1 MTDLLNLSPGA
12 GVLFVRQ
19 PFAGKAALE
28 AFLNGVERGVPALCS
43 CCRVSPFV
51 SGSHGRNKMMGV
63 IGHEVAQA
71 MEGYNRHVDS
81 KAKRPVVNRK
91 YMTDFYTRM
100 GVEEEQLMEGLGV
113 ADYYTRIAIGH
124 TAKGGG
130 VLFIYTKE
138 SRNRTRLFHAWYEAF
153 EGHEGMPLHGADYA
167 RFVQDVAVL
176 TALAKLNRMVMY
188 YHICRSAGWPR
199 KMSVKSYPTTIYS
212 GLCPSCM
219 KFHHDSVCVSDNSV
233 FCVQEL
239 ASTDILLMQAPQG
252 KENRELPCWY
262 TADYPSFVSNR
273 VTLDC
278 MAEVSSDNRWSFADT
293 GMFIEESP
301 DNL

>member
-1 MTDLLNLSPGA
+1 MVDLLKLSPGT
-12 GVLFVRQ
+12 GVLFVRLT
-19 PFAGKAALE
+19 FAGESTLE
-28 AFLNGVERGVPALCS
+28 AFLGGVEGGVPVRSS

-71 MEGYNRHVDS
+71 MEGFNRYVDS

-91 YMTDFYTRM
+91 YMTDFYARM
-100 GVEEEQLMEGLGV
+100 GIEEDSLMEKLGV
-113 ADYYTRIAIGH
+113 ADYSTHIAIGH

-130 VLFIYTKE
+130 MLFIYTAE
-138 SRNRTRLFHAWYEAF
+138 RENRVRLSHAWHEVF
-153 EGHEGMPLHGADYA
+153 ERRKDLPLQGADHA

-176 TALAKLNRMVMY
+176 TALGKLNRMVMY

-219 KFHHDSVCVSDNSV
+219 EFHHASVRVSDSSV
-233 FCVQEL
+233 FCVQDPV
-239 ASTDILLMQAPQG
+239 STDILLMQAPQG
-252 KENRELPCWY
+252 KENREFPCLY
-262 TADYPSFVSNR
+262 TEEYPPLIFNR
-273 VTLDC
+273 VTLDY
-278 MAEVSSDNRWSFADT
+278 MASVSSDNRWDFADT
-293 GMFIEESP
+293 GMLIEECP
-301 DNL
+301 LL